1 MKRLIAMLAAGLA
14 VLALSACGKQE
25 SKPEEGAMP
34 DKTVEQPAAQPADEA
49 KPAEDAQKP
58 SAQADQYNGMAQ
70 AEKNPGEQEDDGQR
84 S

>member
-34 DKTVEQPAAQPADEA
+34 DKAVEQPAAQPAADEA
-49 KPAEDAQKP
+49 KPAAEDAQKP

-70 AEKNPGEQEDDGQR
+70 AQAEAQTEDNQ